1 MPEAEVSKSSATDQP
16 KVILSIEYAPVSA
29 MQRQAWR
36 RLWLKLLA
44 EAKDE
49 EEKSDIESNSR

>member
-1 MPEAEVSKSSATDQP
+1 MSDAKKNKPLPENLP
-16 KVILSIEYAPVSA
+16 KVTLELEYRPGTV

-44 EAKDE
+44 EA
-49 EEKSDIESNSR
+49 EEKEKGSKL